1 MILIVLI
8 ASAERNGSAEGLNQ
22 QLNMARPYRR
32 PPVIRR
38 NPLIAQYNTLGAV
51 AAGSATE
58 AVTTATAAKAV
69 TDSILADPDIIGLS
83 GGDAPFSDPQI
94 DALGATASDN
104 LDVYEGGGA

>member
-1 MILIVLI
+1 
-8 ASAERNGSAEGLNQ
+8 
-22 QLNMARPYRR
+22 MARPYRR

-51 AAGSATE
+51 AAGGVTE
-58 AVTTATAAKAV
+58 AIATTAAV
-69 TDSILADPDIIGLS
+69 QTVVDSITSDPDIIGLS
-83 GGDAPFSDPQI
+83 GGDAPLSDPQI

>member
-1 MILIVLI
+1 
-8 ASAERNGSAEGLNQ
+8 
-22 QLNMARPYRR
+22 MARPYRR
-32 PPVIRR
+32 PTVIRR

-83 GGDAPFSDPQI
+83 GGDAPLSDPQI

>member
-1 MILIVLI
+1 
-8 ASAERNGSAEGLNQ
+8 
-22 QLNMARPYRR
+22 MARPYRR
-32 PPVIRR
+32 PRVVRPS
-38 NPLIAQYNTLGAV
+38 PLIAQYNTLGAV

-69 TDSILADPDIIGLS
+69 TDSITADPDIIGLV
-83 GGDAPFSDPQI
+83 GGNAALSDPQI